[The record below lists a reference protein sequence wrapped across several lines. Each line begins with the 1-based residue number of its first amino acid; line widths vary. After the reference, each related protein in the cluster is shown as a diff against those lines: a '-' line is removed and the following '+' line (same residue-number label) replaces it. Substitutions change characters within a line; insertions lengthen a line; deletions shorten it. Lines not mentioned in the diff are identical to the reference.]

1 MPPKPIEKF
10 MKKIIV
16 IAVFLIAVPFL
27 TSAQKTAKFGHVDF
41 AKLYGMM
48 PGQDS
53 IKTVY
58 ENYAKGISDQFAA
71 MQAEL
76 DNKVQDYRANQGTM
90 SDIIRQTKEREIQ
103 DLSKRIDDF
112 QTQAQ
117 QNLQQKESD
126 LTAPMIEKAR
136 KAVETIAKEN
146 GYTYVFNSAEGL
158 LLYAEPSDDLL
169 PVVKKKL
176 GIQ

>member
-1 MPPKPIEKF
+1 
-10 MKKIIV
+10 MKKITLFV
-16 IAVFLIAVPFL
+16 LLLIAVPFWL
-27 TSAQKTAKFGHVDF
+27 SAQKTNKFGHIDF
-41 AKLYGMM
+41 AKLYGLM

-58 ENYAKGISDQFAA
+58 EGYAKGIQDQFVA
-71 MQAEL
+71 MQGEL
-76 DNKVQDYRANQGTM
+76 DNKVQDYRANQATM
-90 SDIIRQTKEREIQ
+90 SDIIKQTKEREIQ

-136 KAVETIAKEN
+136 KAVESVAKEN

-158 LLYAEPSDDLL
+158 LLWAEPSDDIM
-169 PVVKKKL
+169 PIVKKKL